1 MGESG
6 MIGAVIALLLLAG
19 CSSSTTQVNERS
31 GVESA
36 KVERSERVPAE
47 AAKRQPQST
56 GSTDQEV
63 DPLRKAATEIP
74 DDIEEFDVDGLTVI
88 LRKTGSSFRTVF
100 AKLYI
105 RGGLPALPPGVS
117 PAFEQ
122 MALDVPRFSGPASMD
137 RRDFQKEVDRLYIGL
152 GATAERDFSTL
163 SLRSTDENF
172 DRAWELFTGTIM
184 NPSFDPV
191 SMENIRER
199 AITGVRNRRVVPE
212 AYADFLADSIFFHG
226 HPYGRISVEEDY
238 RAINPENLRAYHSSL
253 FVKSRLFLV
262 VVGNVTKEEITR
274 KVRSTLGALPNGSFV
289 DPVVPIPDAA
299 SRYTVHVSQPW
310 GRTDVPTNY
319 LVVRFLAP
327 SHDDE
332 LFYPMERL
340 RAFVGGLLFRRIRI
354 ERNLSYAPGAST
366 YNHKIGFGDVSIS
379 TIYPDSAW
387 RVTRDGI
394 LDFFRNNIIAEGNL
408 TDIPA
413 TWYTSQYMGMQTAE
427 SQATELG
434 TAHYFM
440 GDWREAYSSLDD
452 YLTVTPK
459 QLNEAAR
466 KYFTNMTIVIVG
478 DPESIDE
485 SEYYPQITIEAD
497 PE

>member
-1 MGESG
+1 MREIVMMAGV
-6 MIGAVIALLLLAG
+6 MLLLSMTG
-19 CSSSTTQVNERS
+19 CSST
-31 GVESA
+31 
-36 KVERSERVPAE
+36 KVEKEPIDEARRAEIIRRSQPVAAQDEVSE
-47 AAKRQPQST
+47 AT
-56 GSTDQEV
+56 GSSEDEL
-63 DPLRKAATEIP
+63 DPLRRAATEIP
-74 DDIEEFDVDGLTVI
+74 DDIEQFDVDGLTVI
-88 LRKTGSSFRTVF
+88 LRKTGSSFRTIF

-105 RGGLPALPPGVS
+105 RGGLPALPEGVS

-122 MALDVPRFSGPASMD
+122 MALDVPRFSGPATMD

-163 SLRSTDENF
+163 SLRSTDEHF

-212 AYADFLADSIFFHG
+212 AYAGFLADSIFFYG
-226 HPYGRISVEEDY
+226 HPYGRISKEEDY
-238 RAINPENLRAYHSSL
+238 REINPGTLKAYHSSL

-262 VVGNVTKEEITR
+262 VVGNLTREEVTARVKT
-274 KVRSTLGALPNGSFV
+274 TLGTLPKGSFK
-289 DPVVPIPDAA
+289 DPEVPIPAA
-299 SRYTVHVSQPW
+299 ANKYTVYVSPPW

-319 LVVRFLAP
+319 LVVRHLAP
-327 SHDDE
+327 SHDDK

-366 YNHKIGFGDVSIS
+366 YNHKIGFGDISIS
-379 TIYPDSAW
+379 TVYPDSAW

-394 LDFFRNNIIAEGNL
+394 LDFFREHIIDESNL
-408 TDIPA
+408 TNIPA

-434 TAHYFM
+434 TAYYFL
-440 GDWREAYSSLDD
+440 GDWREAYRSLDD
-452 YLTVTPK
+452 YLKVTAK
-459 QLNEAAR
+459 QLNRAAQ
-466 KYFTNMTIVIVG
+466 KYYKNLTIVIVG
-478 DPESIDE
+478 DPKSIDASQYLPVVE
-485 SEYYPQITIEAD
+485 EEGD
-497 PE
+497 GG

>member
-1 MGESG
+1 MMVGV
-6 MIGAVIALLLLAG
+6 MMLLLMTG
-19 CSSSTTQVNERS
+19 CQT
-31 GVESA
+31 
-36 KVERSERVPAE
+36 KVEKQPIDEARRAEIIRSSKPIEVVEDETR
-47 AAKRQPQST
+47 SS
-56 GSTDQEV
+56 GSSDV
-63 DPLRKAATEIP
+63 GIDPLRKAATEIP
-74 DDIEEFDVDGLTVI
+74 DDIEEFDIDGLTVI

-105 RGGLPALPPGVS
+105 RGGLPAIPEGVS

-122 MALDVPRFSGPASMD
+122 MALDVPRFSGPSSMD

-152 GATAERDFSTL
+152 GASAERDFSTL
-163 SLRSTDENF
+163 SLRSTDEHF

-184 NPSFDPV
+184 NPSFDPL

-212 AYADFLADSIFFHG
+212 AYADFLADSIFFYG
-226 HPYGRISVEEDY
+226 HPYGRISEEDDY
-238 RAINPENLRAYHSSL
+238 RAINAENLKAYHNSI

-262 VVGNVTKEEITR
+262 VVGNLTKEEISA
-274 KVRSTLGALPNGSFV
+274 KIRSTLGTLPMGSFK
-289 DPVVPIPDAA
+289 DPEVPVPAA
-299 SRYTVHVSQPW
+299 ADRYTVHVSAPW
-310 GRTDVPTNY
+310 GRADVPTNY
-319 LVVRFLAP
+319 LVVRHLAP
-327 SHDDE
+327 SHGE
-332 LFYPMERL
+332 KLFYPMERL

-366 YNHKIGFGDVSIS
+366 FNHKIGFGDISIS

-394 LDFFRNNIIAEGNL
+394 LDFFRDHIIDGSNL

-434 TAHYFM
+434 TAHYFL

-452 YLTVTPK
+452 YLKVTAK
-459 QLNEAAR
+459 QLNQAAQ
-466 KYFTNMTIVIVG
+466 KYYKNLTIVIVG
-478 DPESIDE
+478 DPKSIDA
-485 SEYYPQITIEAD
+485 SQYYPVVED
-497 PE
+497 SDE